1 MCLCLNVK
9 VRKKAFSYK
18 NKVLVWEEKHYII
31 ISPFTEKQISQG
43 LPGHLAP
50 NLQIPNHMY
59 MECVFTCLVWE
70 CLILQ
75 CVCVSHGVLVLQRH
89 HCRPPCTAELIYKR
103 SNQPRF
109 TTSVCVCMCVLCIQ
123 PFQIYSGC
131 SHPSWEIEWN
141 QGTRERDS
149 TLQSLSLSHW
159 SVQGGMRCINCATN
173 LVILSV
179 GNASSVVCAVVLG
192 GHRA

>member
-1 MCLCLNVK
+1 M
-9 VRKKAFSYK
+9 
-18 NKVLVWEEKHYII
+18 WEEKHYII

-50 NLQIPNHMY
+50 NLHIPNHMY
-59 MECVFTCLVWE
+59 MECVFTCLVCQ

-75 CVCVSHGVLVLQRH
+75 CVCASHGVLVLQRH

-109 TTSVCVCMCVLCIQ
+109 TTSVCVHVCVVHPTIPDLQRMLSSIMRDRVK
-123 PFQIYSGC
+123 SGD
-131 SHPSWEIEWN
+131 E
-141 QGTRERDS
+141 RERQYS
-149 TLQSLSLSHW
+149 AVSLSPW
-159 SVQGGMRCINCATN
+159 SLQGGMRCINCATN

-179 GNASSVVCAVVLG
+179 WNASSVVCAVVLG